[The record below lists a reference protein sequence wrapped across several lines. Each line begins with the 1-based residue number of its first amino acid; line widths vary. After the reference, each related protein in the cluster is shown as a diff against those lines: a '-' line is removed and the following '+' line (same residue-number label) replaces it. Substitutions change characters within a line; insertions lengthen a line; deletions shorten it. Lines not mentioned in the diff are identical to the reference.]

1 MIPMLSAR
9 DGQQGADPRADRG
22 VPPVCKAHRMY
33 KTVKEKQ
40 KSSISHYSEITTLIS
55 SWSLSVHVGG
65 DAVRTVS
72 PNFRSEA
79 YPNILQNFA

>member
-1 MIPMLSAR
+1 MLAAG
-9 DGQQGADPRADRG
+9 DCQQGADPRADRA

-40 KSSISHYSEITTLIS
+40 KLPISHYSEITTLIS
-55 SWSLSVHVGG
+55 SWPLSVYVGG
-65 DAVRTVS
+65 DAVCTVS
-72 PNFRSEA
+72 PNFWSEV